1 MPPHAKRLGRANA
14 RAFIP
19 QKTEERAVHASNY
32 ITLAD
37 LELSPGAS
45 GEGRAACPR
54 QCSRKRKSRDV
65 AVNLS
70 KGVGLCH
77 RCGMSF
83 RLGDSPSRPF
93 PRPPKPPTDPSP
105 RRANAGDRHRV
116 YSALLT
122 RLHLNSEH
130 RRNLRERGFSDDQ
143 IAIGGYRS
151 LPIEGRT
158 RLVRDLMEQFGEEVC
173 ATVPG
178 FVRKERDRNCYWTLS
193 GSAGLMIPARD
204 LEKRIVGITIRANDH
219 SQGPRYSWMSSAG
232 YNGPS
237 PGALLHV
244 SIHGASSGVL
254 RVTEGFL
261 KADLATVLSG
271 ILTIGV
277 PGVGQW
283 RAVLHALELL
293 RPDTI
298 LLAWDADW
306 RSNCQVAKTLG
317 DAVLELNRLG
327 YDVRMES
334 WQPGLGKGIDDL
346 LRAGHQPQRQPWT
359 AALAAKMRGTAIRSQ
374 PEKSLL
380 DRATQPISEHQT
392 LLDMARAAQRSIL
405 WQK

>member
-1 MPPHAKRLGRANA
+1 M
-14 RAFIP
+14 
-19 QKTEERAVHASNY
+19 
-32 ITLAD
+32 
-37 LELSPGAS
+37 
-45 GEGRAACPR
+45 
-54 QCSRKRKSRDV
+54 
-65 AVNLS
+65 
-70 KGVGLCH
+70 
-77 RCGMSF
+77 
-83 RLGDSPSRPF
+83 
-93 PRPPKPPTDPSP
+93 
-105 RRANAGDRHRV
+105 
-116 YSALLT
+116 
-122 RLHLNSEH
+122 
-130 RRNLRERGFSDDQ
+130 
-143 IAIGGYRS
+143 
-151 LPIEGRT
+151 
-158 RLVRDLMEQFGEEVC
+158 
-173 ATVPG
+173 PG
-178 FVRKERDRNCYWTLS
+178 FVRKKSNRNCYWTLS
-193 GSAGLMIPARD
+193 GAAGLMIPSRD

-254 RVTEGFL
+254 RVTEGPL

-271 ILTIGV
+271 ILTLGV

-283 RAVLHALELL
+283 RAVLQALDLL

-306 RSNCQVAKTLG
+306 RTKCQVAKTLG
-317 DAVLELNRLG
+317 DAALELNRLG

-346 LRAGHQPQRQPWT
+346 LRAGHQPERQPWT
-359 AALAAKMRGTAIRSQ
+359 AALAAKMRGTAIRVQ
-374 PEKSLL
+374 PQKSLL